1 MKGYSLFINFKLM
14 KKILFIARQSDGPYA
29 LEHVLDFTENTGSE
43 LNSVCVIKVNVP
55 HYSMIYGGLLQI
67 AEKLNSGEFSAS
79 AETLAFVQKAIDAL
93 ENRRTSTPRRE
104 LVDFVAAQTYN
115 LWLRPSFCIYADG
128 E

>member
-1 MKGYSLFINFKLM
+1 MKGYSIFINFKLM
-14 KKILFIARQSDGPYA
+14 KKILFIARQSDSPYA

-43 LNSVCVIKVNVP
+43 PNSVCVIKVNVP
-55 HYSMIYGGLLQI
+55 HYSLIFGALQQI
-67 AEKLNSGEFSAS
+67 AEKLNSGEFLAS
-79 AETLAFVQKAIDAL
+79 AETLAFVQEAINSL
-93 ENRRTSTPRRE
+93 ENSRTSTPCRE